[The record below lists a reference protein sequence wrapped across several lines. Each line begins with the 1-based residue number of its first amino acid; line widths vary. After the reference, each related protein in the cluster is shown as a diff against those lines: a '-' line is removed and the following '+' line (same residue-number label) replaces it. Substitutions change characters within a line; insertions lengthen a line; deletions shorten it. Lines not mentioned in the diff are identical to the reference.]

1 VESGKFTRRQWLAG
15 ALAAAMP
22 AARAEGELERQ
33 VKAAFLYRFGGFVE
47 WPAQAFAG
55 ADSPFVIGLHG
66 ADELAAP
73 LERTVAGRTLQGRA
87 LQVVKLKKDGAM
99 GGERAPHIA
108 FVGARDRTSAQGM
121 LDGCRE
127 RPILTVSDSD
137 HVHGMGSI
145 INFLVADERVRFEVS
160 LKAAAAAQLRISA
173 RLLAVAY
180 RVQDREQAH
189 VQTHVQAHGQTHVQ
203 HHVQPGAP
211 S

>member
-1 VESGKFTRRQWLAG
+1 
-15 ALAAAMP
+15 MP
-22 AARAEGELERQ
+22 AARADSELERQ

-47 WPAQAFAG
+47 WPAHAFAA
-55 ADSPFVIGLHG
+55 ADSPLVIGLHG
-66 ADELAAP
+66 ADELATP
-73 LERTVAGRTLQGRA
+73 LERTVTGRTINGRT

-108 FVGARDRTSAQGM
+108 FVGARDWTAAQGM

-137 HVHGMGSI
+137 QVHGMGSV
-145 INFLVADERVRFEVS
+145 INFLVADERMRFEVS

-173 RLLAVAY
+173 RLLSAAY
-180 RVQDREQAH
+180 RVQDRGQAH
-189 VQTHVQAHGQTHVQ
+189 IYDPAYERAYDLVQDPVHRHV
-203 HHVQPGAP
+203 PRGAA

>member
-1 VESGKFTRRQWLAG
+1 VEPGKLTRRQWLAA
-15 ALAAAMP
+15 ALAAATP
-22 AARAEGELERQ
+22 AARADGELERQ

-55 ADSPFVIGLHG
+55 TDSPLVIGLHG

-73 LERTVAGRTLQGRA
+73 LERTVAGRTINGRA
-87 LQVVKLKKDGAM
+87 LQVVKIKKAGAV

-108 FVGARDRTSAQGM
+108 FVGAQDQGAAQGM
-121 LDGCRE
+121 LDDCRE
-127 RPILTVSDSD
+127 KPILTVSDSGQ
-137 HVHGMGSI
+137 VHGMGSV

-160 LKAAAAAQLRISA
+160 LPAAAAARLRISA

-180 RVQDREQAH
+180 RVQDREQ
-189 VQTHVQAHGQTHVQ
+189 
-203 HHVQPGAP
+203 PGAA